1 MRFTSFIAKRYF
13 FSKSKWNVVNIISVA
28 ATSVLIIAS
37 CSFFVVL
44 SVFSGLKGFGSSY
57 SLAFDADIT
66 IFSKNEKFFNYSSL
80 LDTILGTSG
89 LKAYSLKVSEK
100 VAVQN
105 EGNTSFVKMIGVD
118 DNYNSVYE
126 IESLIE
132 TGKWLSEGSTINES
146 VVSFDLADQLNLG
159 LYNYGGGINVLI
171 PNLKKNSFF
180 SRPFNSS
187 LYMVNGVFSSSD
199 LEQKNTIYLPL
210 DNARDLLGL
219 DAGLV
224 SSVGLKADEPSQ
236 IKNLV
241 KSLKSTLT
249 DNFFVKTREELDD
262 TYYKMI
268 KSEEIILNLVMGLIL
283 IVAIFNSI
291 GALIILVVEKQK
303 DIEILKKI
311 GAANKDIQVLFL
323 KHGLFMTLSGGVLG
337 LILGAIIVYIQQA
350 LGVIKLSG
358 TQVPYPVNF
367 EALNLLTVFLW
378 VTIVGS
384 LAAAVSVL
392 SVKKIRQ

>member
-44 SVFSGLKGFGSSY
+44 SVFSGLKGFGASY

-66 IFSKNEKFFNYSSL
+66 VFSKNEKFFNSSSL

-89 LKAYSLKVSEK
+89 LKVYSLKVSEK

-132 TGKWLSEGSTINES
+132 TGKWLSEGSAINES

-187 LYMVNGVFSSSD
+187 LHMVSGVFSSSD

-210 DNARDLLGL
+210 DNARNLLGL

-249 DNFFVKTREELDD
+249 DNFFVKTREELDE

-311 GAANKDIQVLFL
+311 GAANKDIQVLFF

-350 LGVIKLSG
+350 LGVVKLSG

-378 VTIVGS
+378 VTVVGS

>member
-126 IESLIE
+126 IENLIE

-199 LEQKNTIYLPL
+199 LEQKNTI
-210 DNARDLLGL
+210 
-219 DAGLV
+219 
-224 SSVGLKADEPSQ
+224 
-236 IKNLV
+236 
-241 KSLKSTLT
+241 
-249 DNFFVKTREELDD
+249 
-262 TYYKMI
+262 
-268 KSEEIILNLVMGLIL
+268 
-283 IVAIFNSI
+283 
-291 GALIILVVEKQK
+291 
-303 DIEILKKI
+303 
-311 GAANKDIQVLFL
+311 
-323 KHGLFMTLSGGVLG
+323 
-337 LILGAIIVYIQQA
+337 
-350 LGVIKLSG
+350 
-358 TQVPYPVNF
+358 
-367 EALNLLTVFLW
+367 
-378 VTIVGS
+378 
-384 LAAAVSVL
+384 
-392 SVKKIRQ
+392 

>member
-37 CSFFVVL
+37 CSFFIVL
-44 SVFSGLKGFGSSY
+44 SVFSGLKGFGASY

-66 IFSKNEKFFNYSSL
+66 IFSKNEKFFNSSLL
-80 LDTILGTSG
+80 LDTILETSG
-89 LKAYSLKVSEK
+89 LKIYSLKVSEK

-132 TGKWLSEGSTINES
+132 TGKWLSNGSAINES

-159 LYNYGGGINVLI
+159 LYNYGGGINILI

-187 LYMVNGVFSSSD
+187 LHMVSGVFSSSD

-224 SSVGLKADEPSQ
+224 SSVGLKVDEPSQ
-236 IKNLV
+236 IKDLV
-241 KSLKSTLT
+241 KSLKSNLT
-249 DNFFVKTREELDD
+249 DNFFVKTREELDE
-262 TYYKMI
+262 TYYRMI

-303 DIEILKKI
+303 DIEILKKM
-311 GAANKDIQVLFL
+311 GATNKDIQILFF

-337 LILGAIIVYIQQA
+337 LIFGAIIVYIQEA
-350 LGVIKLSG
+350 SGVIKLSG

-378 VTIVGS
+378 ATIVGS
-384 LAAAVSVL
+384 LAAAVSIL

>member
-13 FSKSKWNVVNIISVA
+13 LSKSKWNVVNIISVA

-44 SVFSGLKGFGSSY
+44 SVFSGLKGFGASY

-66 IFSKNEKFFNYSSL
+66 IFSRNEKFFNSSSL
-80 LDTILGTSG
+80 LDTIRETSG
-89 LKAYSLKVSEK
+89 LKIYSLKVSEK

-132 TGKWLSEGSTINES
+132 TGKWLSKDSAINES

-159 LYNYGGGINVLI
+159 LYNYGGGINILI

-187 LYMVNGVFSSSD
+187 LHMVSGVFSSSD

-224 SSVGLKADEPSQ
+224 SSIGLRVDEPSQ
-236 IKNLV
+236 IKGLV
-241 KSLKSTLT
+241 KSLKSNLT
-249 DNFFVKTREELDD
+249 DNFFVKTREELDE

-283 IVAIFNSI
+283 VVAIFNSI

-311 GAANKDIQVLFL
+311 GAANKDIQVLFF

-337 LILGAIIVYIQQA
+337 LMLGAIIVYIQQA

>member
-126 IESLIE
+126 IENLIE

-249 DNFFVKTREELDD
+249 DNFFVKTREELDE

-283 IVAIFNSI
+283 VVAIFNSI

-311 GAANKDIQVLFL
+311 GAANKDIQVLFF

>member
-1 MRFTSFIAKRYF
+1 MKI
-13 FSKSKWNVVNIISVA
+13 
-28 ATSVLIIAS
+28 
-37 CSFFVVL
+37 
-44 SVFSGLKGFGSSY
+44 
-57 SLAFDADIT
+57 
-66 IFSKNEKFFNYSSL
+66 
-80 LDTILGTSG
+80 
-89 LKAYSLKVSEK
+89 
-100 VAVQN
+100 
-105 EGNTSFVKMIGVD
+105 
-118 DNYNSVYE
+118 
-126 IESLIE
+126 
-132 TGKWLSEGSTINES
+132 
-146 VVSFDLADQLNLG
+146 
-159 LYNYGGGINVLI
+159 
-171 PNLKKNSFF
+171 
-180 SRPFNSS
+180 
-187 LYMVNGVFSSSD
+187 
-199 LEQKNTIYLPL
+199 KNTIYLPL

-224 SSVGLKADEPSQ
+224 SSVGLKANEPSQ

-249 DNFFVKTREELDD
+249 DNFFVKTREELDE

-311 GAANKDIQVLFL
+311 GAANKDIQVLFF

>member
-44 SVFSGLKGFGSSY
+44 SVFSGLKGFGASY

-66 IFSKNEKFFNYSSL
+66 VFSKNEKFFNSSSL

-89 LKAYSLKVSEK
+89 LKVYSLKVSEK

-132 TGKWLSEGSTINES
+132 TGKWLSEGSAINES

-187 LYMVNGVFSSSD
+187 LHMVSGVFSSSD

-224 SSVGLKADEPSQ
+224 SSVGLKVDEPAQ
-236 IKNLV
+236 IKDLV
-241 KSLKSTLT
+241 KSLKSNLT
-249 DNFFVKTREELDD
+249 DNFFVKTREELDE

-311 GAANKDIQVLFL
+311 GAANKDIQTLFF

>member
-44 SVFSGLKGFGSSY
+44 SVFSGLKGFGASY

-66 IFSKNEKFFNYSSL
+66 VFSKNEKFFDSSSL

-89 LKAYSLKVSEK
+89 LKVYSLKVSEK

-132 TGKWLSEGSTINES
+132 TGKWLSEGSAINES

-187 LYMVNGVFSSSD
+187 LHMVSGVFSSSD

-224 SSVGLKADEPSQ
+224 SSVGLKVDEPAQ
-236 IKNLV
+236 IKDLV
-241 KSLKSTLT
+241 KSLKSNLT
-249 DNFFVKTREELDD
+249 DNFFVKTREELDE

-311 GAANKDIQVLFL
+311 GAANKDIQVLFF

-350 LGVIKLSG
+350 LDLIKLGG

>member
-126 IESLIE
+126 IENLIE

-283 IVAIFNSI
+283 VVAIFNSI

-311 GAANKDIQVLFL
+311 GAANKDIQVLFF

>member
-44 SVFSGLKGFGSSY
+44 SVFSGLKGFGASY

-66 IFSKNEKFFNYSSL
+66 VFSKNEKFFNSSSL

-89 LKAYSLKVSEK
+89 LKVYSLKVSEK

-132 TGKWLSEGSTINES
+132 TGKWLSEGSAINES

-187 LYMVNGVFSSSD
+187 LHMVSGVFRSSD

-210 DNARDLLGL
+210 DNARNLLGL

-249 DNFFVKTREELDD
+249 DNFFVKTREELDE

-311 GAANKDIQVLFL
+311 GAANKDIQVLFF

-384 LAAAVSVL
+384 LAAAVSVF

>member
-126 IESLIE
+126 IENLIE

-311 GAANKDIQVLFL
+311 GAANKDIQVLFF

>member
-44 SVFSGLKGFGSSY
+44 SVFSGLKGFGASY

-66 IFSKNEKFFNYSSL
+66 IFSKNEKFFNPSSL
-80 LDTILGTSG
+80 LDTILETSG
-89 LKAYSLKVSEK
+89 LKIYSLKVSEK

-132 TGKWLSEGSTINES
+132 TGKWLSKDSAINES
-146 VVSFDLADQLNLG
+146 VVSFDLAGQLNLG
-159 LYNYGGGINVLI
+159 LYNYGGGINILI

-187 LYMVNGVFSSSD
+187 LYMVSGVFSSSD

-224 SSVGLKADEPSQ
+224 SSVGLKVDEPSQ
-236 IKNLV
+236 IKGLV
-241 KSLKSTLT
+241 KSLKSNLT
-249 DNFFVKTREELDD
+249 DNFFVKTREELDE

-283 IVAIFNSI
+283 VVAIFNSI

-311 GAANKDIQVLFL
+311 GAANKDIQVLFF

-384 LAAAVSVL
+384 LAAAISVL

>member
-13 FSKSKWNVVNIISVA
+13 LSKSKWNVVNIISVA

-37 CSFFVVL
+37 CSFFIVL
-44 SVFSGLKGFGSSY
+44 SVFSGLKGFGASY

-66 IFSKNEKFFNYSSL
+66 IFSKNEKFFNSSLL
-80 LDTILGTSG
+80 LDTILETSG
-89 LKAYSLKVSEK
+89 LKIYSLKVSEK

-132 TGKWLSEGSTINES
+132 TGKWLSNGSAINET

-159 LYNYGGGINVLI
+159 LYNYGGGINILI

-187 LYMVNGVFSSSD
+187 LHMVSGVFSSSD

-224 SSVGLKADEPSQ
+224 SSVGLKVDEPSQ
-236 IKNLV
+236 IKDLV
-241 KSLKSTLT
+241 KSLKSNLT
-249 DNFFVKTREELDD
+249 DNFFVKTREELDE
-262 TYYKMI
+262 TYYRMI

-303 DIEILKKI
+303 DIEILKKM
-311 GAANKDIQVLFL
+311 GATNKDIQILFF

-337 LILGAIIVYIQQA
+337 LIFGAIIVYIQEA
-350 LGVIKLSG
+350 SGVIKLSG

-378 VTIVGS
+378 ATIVGS
-384 LAAAVSVL
+384 LAAAVSIL

>member
-44 SVFSGLKGFGSSY
+44 SVFSGLKGFGASY

-80 LDTILGTSG
+80 LDTILGTYG
-89 LKAYSLKVSEK
+89 LKVYSLKVSEK

-132 TGKWLSEGSTINES
+132 TGKWLSEGSAINES

-187 LYMVNGVFSSSD
+187 LHMVSGVFRSSD

-210 DNARDLLGL
+210 DNARNLLGL

-224 SSVGLKADEPSQ
+224 SSVGLRADEPSQ

-249 DNFFVKTREELDD
+249 DNFFVKTREELDE

-311 GAANKDIQVLFL
+311 GAANKDIQVLFF

-350 LGVIKLSG
+350 LGVVKLSG

-384 LAAAVSVL
+384 LAAAVSVF

>member
-1 MRFTSFIAKRYF
+1 
-13 FSKSKWNVVNIISVA
+13 
-28 ATSVLIIAS
+28 
-37 CSFFVVL
+37 
-44 SVFSGLKGFGSSY
+44 
-57 SLAFDADIT
+57 
-66 IFSKNEKFFNYSSL
+66 
-80 LDTILGTSG
+80 
-89 LKAYSLKVSEK
+89 
-100 VAVQN
+100 
-105 EGNTSFVKMIGVD
+105 
-118 DNYNSVYE
+118 
-126 IESLIE
+126 
-132 TGKWLSEGSTINES
+132 
-146 VVSFDLADQLNLG
+146 
-159 LYNYGGGINVLI
+159 
-171 PNLKKNSFF
+171 
-180 SRPFNSS
+180 
-187 LYMVNGVFSSSD
+187 MVNGVFSSSD

-224 SSVGLKADEPSQ
+224 SSVGLKANEPSQ

-249 DNFFVKTREELDD
+249 DNFFVKTREELDE

-384 LAAAVSVL
+384 LAAAISVL

>member
-44 SVFSGLKGFGSSY
+44 SVFSGLKGFGASY

-66 IFSKNEKFFNYSSL
+66 VFSKNEKFFNSSSL

-89 LKAYSLKVSEK
+89 LKVYSLKVSEK

-126 IESLIE
+126 IENLIE

-187 LYMVNGVFSSSD
+187 LHMVSGVFSSSD

-224 SSVGLKADEPSQ
+224 SSVGLKVDEPAQ
-236 IKNLV
+236 IKDLV
-241 KSLKSTLT
+241 KSLKSNLT
-249 DNFFVKTREELDD
+249 DNFFVKTREELDE

-303 DIEILKKI
+303 DIEILKKM
-311 GAANKDIQVLFL
+311 GATNKDIQILFF

-378 VTIVGS
+378 VTVVGS

>member
-44 SVFSGLKGFGSSY
+44 SVFSGLKGFGASY

-89 LKAYSLKVSEK
+89 LKVFSLKVSEK

-187 LYMVNGVFSSSD
+187 LHMVSGVFSSSD

-249 DNFFVKTREELDD
+249 DNFFVKTREELDE

-311 GAANKDIQVLFL
+311 GAANKDIQVLFF

-378 VTIVGS
+378 VTVVGS

>member
-44 SVFSGLKGFGSSY
+44 SVFSGLKGFGASY

-66 IFSKNEKFFNYSSL
+66 IFSRNEKFFNSSSL
-80 LDTILGTSG
+80 LDTIRETSG
-89 LKAYSLKVSEK
+89 LKIYSLKVSEK

-132 TGKWLSEGSTINES
+132 TGKWLSKGSAINES

-187 LYMVNGVFSSSD
+187 LHMVSGVFSSSD

-224 SSVGLKADEPSQ
+224 SSIGLRVDEPSQ
-236 IKNLV
+236 IKGLV
-241 KSLKSTLT
+241 KSLKSNLT
-249 DNFFVKTREELDD
+249 DNFFVKTREELDE

-283 IVAIFNSI
+283 VVAIFNSI

-311 GAANKDIQVLFL
+311 GAANKDIQVLFF